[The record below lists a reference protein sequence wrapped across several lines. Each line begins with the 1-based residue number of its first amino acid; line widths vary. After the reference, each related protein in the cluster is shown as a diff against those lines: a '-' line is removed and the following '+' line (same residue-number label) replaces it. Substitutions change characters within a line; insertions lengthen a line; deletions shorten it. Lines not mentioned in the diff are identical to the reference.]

1 MFGCKVNMDFEIFYQ
16 NTKTDEDDEPYL
28 RPLMF
33 FLDLKIVFYM
43 RPF

>member
-1 MFGCKVNMDFEIFYQ
+1 MFGCKVKMDFEIFYQ
-16 NTKTDEDDEPYL
+16 NTKTDEDDE
-28 RPLMF
+28 LMF